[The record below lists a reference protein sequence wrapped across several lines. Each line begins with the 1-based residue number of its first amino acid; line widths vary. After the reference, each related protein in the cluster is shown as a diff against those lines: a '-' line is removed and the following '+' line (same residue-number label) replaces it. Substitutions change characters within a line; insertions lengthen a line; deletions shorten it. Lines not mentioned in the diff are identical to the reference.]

1 MITQDIN
8 MDINDQTQR
17 THGNTLNIKA
27 DNTAEEIS
35 AHSRTMQ
42 LKWGNGKGRNRI
54 INKLTKIK
62 CEIKDILEREF

>member
-1 MITQDIN
+1 

-35 AHSRTMQ
+35 AHSRTM
-42 LKWGNGKGRNRI
+42 
-54 INKLTKIK
+54 
-62 CEIKDILEREF
+62 